1 MKATLVVAVL
11 LITIVVAW
19 MGEPAALAAGLTK
32 TRVAS
37 IAAPEP
43 AWMQLSGVSLI
54 ALGSIVRRFTP

>member
-1 MKATLVVAVL
+1 LKATLVLAVL

-19 MGEPAALAAGLTK
+19 MGEPAAVAAGLTK
-32 TRVAS
+32 TRVPS

-43 AWMQLSGVSLI
+43 VWMLLSGVALI